1 MTRHWQTMSASMKR
15 WKQYKAYNRNRQDI
29 AYTNSPVEQEHP
41 EKMFE
46 TAKDILNKPKE
57 ERIYIKTGLAQF
69 DKKRRRIGKG
79 RNHTCERSQS
89 IGKVFA
95 PVTMGAECH

>member
-1 MTRHWQTMSASMKR
+1 LADDERINEG

-29 AYTNSPVEQEHP
+29 AYTNAPVEQEHP

-69 DKKRRRIGKG
+69 DKKAGGLAKG
-79 RNHTCERSQS
+79 EITLVSGLRAS
-89 IGKVFA
+89 
-95 PVTMGAECH
+95 